1 MPQNTGTATLTVTVL
16 DVNDNFPDFAQ
27 PIVPTIKENV
37 VYTNGEVTTFSA
49 KDADTPDNGP
59 PFTFELRCIQGSQC
73 NKFNLI
79 FNQRKY
85 LHSFPAIHNNYCL
98 LSHLLKYFDVVVC
111 KHYEPR
117 SDYYGSSHQ
126 GSYYLLPFIL
136 SAL

>member
-27 PIVPTIKENV
+27 SIVPTIKENV

-49 KDADTPDNGP
+49 KDADTSDNGP

-73 NKFNLI
+73 NKFELI

-85 LHSFPAIHNNYCL
+85 LHSFSYHSQQLWPA
-98 LSHLLKYFDVVVC
+98 F
-111 KHYEPR
+111 
-117 SDYYGSSHQ
+117 SSAEV
-126 GSYYLLPFIL
+126 L
-136 SAL
+136 